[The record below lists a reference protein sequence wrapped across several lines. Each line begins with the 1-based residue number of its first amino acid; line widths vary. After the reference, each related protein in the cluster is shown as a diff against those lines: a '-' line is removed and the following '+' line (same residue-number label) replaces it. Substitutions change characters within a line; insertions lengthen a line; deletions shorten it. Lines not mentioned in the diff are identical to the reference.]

1 MIFQCLLKYWLLPI
15 QVIHKNKTNSCLP
28 KYTSLDNFEIMFIEN
43 HWANTEKFSFS
54 SHFKNASQAKAY
66 LDEQMGLVVIDNF
79 KGQYN

>member
-1 MIFQCLLKYWLLPI
+1 MLKYLLLPI
-15 QVIHKNKTNSCLP
+15 QVIHENKTKSCLP
-28 KYTSLDNFEIMFIEN
+28 KYTSLDNFEVTFIEN

-54 SHFKNASQAKAY
+54 SHFKNARQAKVY